1 MNATGQT
8 TGRWEGGV
16 GIKLEEVTPGARIAG
31 VTGDGAVTVV
41 AATWIG
47 SNALRLTYRTDD
59 GRLDERILYRDHEPR
74 LAISKAAAAYDFGA
88 DAASFK
94 LAAEALRIRMAGR
107 FDPMLAVHTSDLEPL
122 PHQIQAVYGE
132 LLDRTPL
139 RFLLADDPGAGKTI
153 MAGLY
158 IKELMLRGDLER
170 CLVVAPGGLVDQ
182 WQDELKEKF
191 GLSFEQLTRQLADSQ
206 PDGQVFT
213 RNPLLIARMDQ
224 LSRADDLRA
233 HLDRADWD
241 LVVVDEAHRMSA
253 HYFGNELK
261 KTKRYQLGEL
271 LGRHARHLLLM
282 TATPHAGKEEDF
294 QLFLALLDT
303 DRFEGRFR
311 DSVHTV
317 DTEGLMRRMVKED
330 LKTFEGTP
338 LFPERRAY
346 TVSYELSQGE
356 QDLYEAVTQYVREEM
371 NRADRLKQE
380 GDKKRSFTVG
390 FALTVLQRRLAS
402 SPEAIL
408 KSLERRRRRLER
420 RRHEVQY
427 GDYTT
432 ADKDLARRLNE
443 LLGRDLPE
451 DAEDLD
457 DLPSGESEDVESEV
471 ADAATAAKTVAELDK
486 EIAILADLEELAR
499 RVRHQGTDK
508 KWTELRGLLTDNQ
521 LITDTAGS
529 VRKIIIF
536 TEHRDTL
543 DYLADRIRGLLG
555 RPEAVLVIHGGI
567 RREERRKVM
576 ELFAQD
582 AETRV
587 LVATDAAGEGLN
599 LQRAHLMVNYDLPW
613 NPNRIEQ
620 RFGRIHRIGQTEV
633 CHLWNLVAQNTRE
646 GAVFQLLLEKL
657 ERQREA
663 YRGKVFDVLGEAFEG
678 SPLRD
683 LLLDAIRYGDRPE
696 VRARLTQ
703 VIDATVGEGLDKLIA
718 ERAAHRDILAAADLE
733 KWRARMAEARARRLQ
748 PHYIRAFFMA
758 AFKLLGG
765 TIAER
770 ESGRYEIRHVP
781 ADVRD
786 RDRQIGLSAPV
797 LRRYERVTFDRELT
811 RPPGKPRADLLAPG
825 HPLLDAVTDLIIE
838 RYGTLLKQGTILID
852 RHDPA
857 ETPRLLV
864 AVTQEITDGHD
875 PARTISKRFGFA
887 EIAPGPSGNAPS
899 SPGVRSAG
907 EARYLDYGPPEDTER
922 AVAIPLREA
931 SWLASGVENL
941 ALDWAVTEGMPEELD
956 RTRDAVTARVGQVR
970 RLVKLR
976 LLGEINYWDMRHAE
990 LLEAESAGRQL
1001 KMRPQTAY
1009 DRARDLERRLEKRLA
1024 DLALDEELIARPPV
1038 ISGGALIIPQGLLD
1052 KLLGRTPDP
1061 SRIARDTAL
1070 AERRA
1075 VDAVLDAERSLGR
1088 DPEEM
1093 PHSNPGYDIRSRTA
1107 DDHIVFIEV
1116 KGRIEGAEEFWVTR
1130 TEALTGKNASIG
1142 FRLALVSIHPDGAE
1156 CDTVRYIVD
1165 PFRDVD
1171 FGDFNATGLVGD
1183 WAKEWAR
1190 GGDPV

>member
-1 MNATGQT
+1 VST
-8 TGRWEGGV
+8 TGGAGGR
-16 GIKLEEVTPGARIAG
+16 GIRLEDVTPGARIAG
-31 VTGDGAVTVV
+31 VAGDGAVTVV

-47 SNALRLTYRTDD
+47 TNALRLTYRTDD

-74 LAISKAAAAYDFGA
+74 LSVSKVAAPYDFGA
-88 DAASFK
+88 DAAGFK

-191 GLSFEQLTRQLADSQ
+191 GLAFEQLTRQLADSQ
-206 PDGQVFT
+206 PDGQVFA

-224 LSRADDLRA
+224 LSRSDDLRDY
-233 HLDRADWD
+233 LDRADWD

-311 DSVHTV
+311 DGVHTV
-317 DTEGLMRRMVKED
+317 STEGLMRRMVKED

-346 TVSYELSQGE
+346 TVAYELSPGE

-371 NRADRLKQE
+371 NRADRLKAE
-380 GDKKRSFTVG
+380 GDARRGFTVG

-408 KSLERRRRRLER
+408 KSLERRRKRLER

-427 GDYTT
+427 GDHAA
-432 ADKDLARRLNE
+432 ADKDLARRLSE

-451 DAEDLD
+451 DTDDLD
-457 DLPSGESEDVESEV
+457 DLPSGEAEEVESEV

-499 RVRHQGTDK
+499 RVRHSGTDK
-508 KWTELRGLLTDNQ
+508 KWTELRELLTDNA
-521 LITDTAGS
+521 LIKDSSGS

-555 RPEAVLVIHGGI
+555 RPEAVLTIHGGI
-567 RREERRKVM
+567 RREERRTVM

-582 AETRV
+582 VETRV

-646 GAVFQLLLEKL
+646 GAVFQLLLDKL
-657 ERQREA
+657 ETQREA
-663 YRGKVFDVLGEAFEG
+663 YQGKVFDVLGEAFDG

-733 KWRARMAEARARRLQ
+733 KWRAAMAEARARRLQ

-758 AFKLLGG
+758 AFTLLGG

-786 RDRQIGLSAPV
+786 RDRQIGTGAPV
-797 LRRYERVTFDRELT
+797 LRRYERVTFDKDLT
-811 RPPGKPRADLLAPG
+811 RPPGKPKAELLAPG

-838 RYGTLLKQGTILID
+838 RYGSLLKQGTILID
-852 RHDPA
+852 RHDPGQ
-857 ETPRLLV
+857 TPRLLV
-864 AVTQEITDGHD
+864 AVTGEITDGHV

-887 EIAPGPSGNAPS
+887 EITPGSDGGAPS
-899 SPGVRSAG
+899 SHGVRPAG
-907 EARYLDYGPPEDTER
+907 EARYLDYEPPDDTER
-922 AVAIPLREA
+922 AVVIPLREMP
-931 SWLASGVENL
+931 WLSSGVETL
-941 ALDWAVTEGMPEELD
+941 ALDWAVTEGMPAELA
-956 RTRDAVTARVGQVR
+956 RTRDAVTARTGQVR
-970 RLVKLR
+970 RLVKQR
-976 LLGEINYWDMRHAE
+976 LTGEINYWDMRHAE
-990 LLEAESAGRQL
+990 LLEAEAAGKQL
-1001 KMRPQTAY
+1001 RMRPQTAY

-1038 ISGGALIIPQGLLD
+1038 ISGGALIVPQGLLD
-1052 KLLGRTPDP
+1052 TLLGRTPDP

-1075 VDAVLDAERSLGR
+1075 VDAVLAAERRLR
-1088 DPEEM
+1088 RIPEEM
-1093 PHSNPGYDIRSRTA
+1093 PHGNPGYDIRSRTA
-1107 DDHIVFIEV
+1107 DGHIVFIEV
-1116 KGRIEGAEEFWVTR
+1116 KGRIEGAEDFWVTR
-1130 TEALTGKNASIG
+1130 TEALTGKNAG
-1142 FRLALVSIHPDGAE
+1142 TGYRLALVSVHPDDPSE
-1156 CDTVRYIVD
+1156 DTVRYIVD

-1171 FGDFNATGLVGD
+1171 FGDFNATGLAGD
-1183 WAKEWAR
+1183 WAREWAR